1 MQAPPLTVIS
11 LRTAFAPQVAGFICV
26 FLGTFDN
33 TAIAVVLPT
42 IAEDLGLDLQIAQ
55 WVNLAPVIVTAALLL
70 VMGNLA
76 DRIGHR
82 RVLYGGLATFSV
94 AALLA
99 ALSNDFVLLLVSR
112 FLVGISLSACYTVG
126 PAFTIR
132 SFAPGRRS
140 RALSVVG
147 VTTSIGL
154 VSGPLG
160 GGYIADEFG
169 WRTLFWAPLALLVVG
184 MLVIW
189 AGSRLGLC
197 ERLWETPQRLER
209 KFDYRGASLMLF
221 WQGPLLLAITLGN
234 SRGWLSPEILATAA
248 FGLLVLVLFVRVQLT
263 AANPTLD
270 FRLFKLR
277 DFRLPVLAA
286 FLGFSV
292 VIINFLLL
300 PFYMSLVLGMS
311 TLAIGLVAA
320 ISPAMMSFMA
330 PLGALWAER
339 SSPRRPASA
348 GLALVVLGSLLLL
361 IFLRADSSV
370 WLLVA
375 LMPVTGIG
383 LGTFEW
389 TVNSSI
395 VGSLPRSMLGVSA
408 GILAT
413 ARTFGFSV
421 GQSVWGLV
429 FTLAVT
435 TRSGMTEA
443 LAAPPQDL
451 MFGLRVCFAAGA
463 VLALAAFF
471 LAFSQRDNPPP
482 ATEAQ
487 ILALR
492 PRRGQAADQMR
503 SNP

>member
-1 MQAPPLTVIS
+1 MQARPLQNLS
-11 LRTAFAPQVAGFICV
+11 LRTAFAPLLAGFICV
-26 FLGTFDN
+26 FLGTYDN

-42 IAEDLGLDLQIAQ
+42 IADDLGLDLQIAQ
-55 WVNLAPVIVTAALLL
+55 WTNLAPMIMSAALLL

-82 RVLYGGLATFSV
+82 RVFYAGLATYFM

-99 ALSNDFVLLLVSR
+99 AFSVGFAMLLVSR
-112 FLVGISLSACYTVG
+112 FLTGIALAACYIVG

-132 SFAPGRRS
+132 SFVPGRRA

-147 VTTSIGL
+147 ITTSIGL
-154 VSGPLG
+154 VSGPLV
-160 GGYIADEFG
+160 GGYLGETFG
-169 WRTLFWAPLALLVVG
+169 WRTLFWVPLAALL
-184 MLVIW
+184 LALAVIW
-189 AGSRLGLC
+189 LGARLRTF
-197 ERLWETPQRLER
+197 ERLWETPLRLER
-209 KFDYRGASLMLF
+209 KFDYRGASMMIF

-234 SRGWLSPEILATAA
+234 DRGWLSPEILAAA
-248 FGLLVLVLFVRVQLT
+248 ALGVVVLYFFVRVQLN
-263 AANPTLD
+263 AAHPTLD

-286 FLGFSV
+286 MLGFAV

-311 TLAIGLVAA
+311 AAAIGIVAA

-339 SSPRRPASA
+339 SSPRHPASV
-348 GLALVVLGSLLLL
+348 GLALLVVGTVLMLVLL
-361 IFLRADSSV
+361 RTDSAV
-370 WLLVA
+370 WLLVS
-375 LMPVTGIG
+375 LLVLTGIG
-383 LGTFEW
+383 LGIFEW
-389 TVNSSI
+389 TINSSI
-395 VGSLPRSMLGVSA
+395 VGSLPRSMLGMSA

-413 ARTFGFSV
+413 ARSFGFTF

-435 TRSGMTEA
+435 SRSGGSVA
-443 LAAPPQDL
+443 LEAPPDDL
-451 MFGLRVCFAAGA
+451 MFGLRACFAIGA
-463 VLALAAFF
+463 VVALLAFALAFA
-471 LAFSQRDNPPP
+471 QRDNPPP
-482 ATEAQ
+482 ATERD

-492 PRRGQAADQMR
+492 PPGRA
-503 SNP
+503 SK

>member
-1 MQAPPLTVIS
+1 MRTLS
-11 LRTAFAPQVAGFICV
+11 LRTSFAPLLAGFICV
-26 FLGTFDN
+26 FLGTYDN

-42 IAEDLGLDLQIAQ
+42 IADDLGLDLQIAQ
-55 WVNLAPVIVTAALLL
+55 WTNLAPMIMSAALLL

-82 RVLYGGLATFSV
+82 RVLYAGLATFFV
-94 AALLA
+94 AALMA
-99 ALSNDFVLLLVSR
+99 ALSVGFAMLLVSR
-112 FLVGISLSACYTVG
+112 FLTGIALAACYTVG

-132 SFAPGRRS
+132 SFIPGRRA

-147 VTTSIGL
+147 ITTSIGL
-154 VSGPLG
+154 VSGPLV
-160 GGYIADEFG
+160 GGYLGETFG
-169 WRTLFWAPLALLVVG
+169 WRTLFWAPLAILVLV
-184 MLVIW
+184 MAVIW
-189 AGSRLGLC
+189 LGARMRLF

-234 SRGWLSPEILATAA
+234 DRGWLSPEILAAA
-248 FGLLVLVLFVRVQLT
+248 ALGAVVLYFFVRVQLN
-263 AANPTLD
+263 AAHPTLD

-286 FLGFSV
+286 ALGFTV

-311 TLAIGLVAA
+311 AFAIGIVAA

-339 SSPRRPASA
+339 NSPRHPASA
-348 GLALVVLGSLLLL
+348 GLALLVVGTVLMLLL
-361 IFLRADSSV
+361 LRADSSV
-370 WLLVA
+370 WLLVGLLA
-375 LMPVTGIG
+375 LTGIG

-389 TVNSSI
+389 TINSSI
-395 VGSLPRSMLGVSA
+395 VGSLPRSMLGTSA

-413 ARTFGFSV
+413 ARTFGFSL

-435 TRSGMTEA
+435 SRSGGSLA
-443 LAAPPQDL
+443 LEAPPEDL
-451 MFGLRVCFAAGA
+451 MFGLRACFAIGA
-463 VLALAAFF
+463 VVALLAFALAFA
-471 LAFSQRDNPPP
+471 QRDNPPP
-482 ATEAQ
+482 ATEAD

-492 PRRGQAADQMR
+492 PRSGKERRPAR
-503 SNP
+503 S